1 MSYAFVQAGKRKLG
15 YDMAEV
21 NAFLDLARQQYNE
34 PSRQLLN
41 SLEVRAIRFKLVK
54 NGYSISVVDAALEKL
69 EDTFAAA
76 EFSKEVISQ
85 GFFEF
90 EEDLVNQRAELV
102 ARCNRP
108 NKKKFTKRKYPN
120 KGYSVKQ
127 VDILCSQL
135 GKSLETKADLSVKEV
150 RTATFKAKRGGYA
163 EYQVDAFLESVVESI
178 QRQQAIQK
186 SNR

>member
-21 NAFLDLARQQYNE
+21 DAFLDLARQQYND

-41 SLEVRAIRFKLVK
+41 SLDVRAIRFKLVK

-76 EFSKEVISQ
+76 EFSKELISQ

-127 VDILCSQL
+127 VDKLCSQL
-135 GKSLETKADLSVKEV
+135 GKSLESKADLSVKEV
-150 RTATFKAKRGGYA
+150 RTATFKSKRGGYA

>member
-1 MSYAFVQAGKRKLG
+1 MSYAFVQAGKTKLG
-15 YDMAEV
+15 YDMSEV
-21 NAFLDLARQQYNE
+21 DAFLDLARQQYND

-41 SLEVRAIRFKLVK
+41 SLDVRAIRFKLVK

-102 ARCNRP
+102 ARCNRA

-127 VDILCSQL
+127 VDQLCSQL
-135 GKSLETKADLSVKEV
+135 GKSLENKADLSVKEV
-150 RTATFKAKRGGYA
+150 RTATFKSKRGGYA

>member
-1 MSYAFVQAGKRKLG
+1 VSYAFVQAGKRKLG

-21 NAFLDLARQQYNE
+21 DAFLDLSRQQYND

-41 SLEVRAIRFKLVK
+41 SLDVRAIRFKLVK

-76 EFSKEVISQ
+76 EFSKELISQ

-127 VDILCSQL
+127 VDKLCSQL
-135 GKSLETKADLSVKEV
+135 GKYLESKADLSVKEV
-150 RTATFKAKRGGYA
+150 RTATFKSKRGGYA

>member
-15 YDMAEV
+15 YDMSEV
-21 NAFLDLARQQYNE
+21 DAFLDLARQQYND

-41 SLEVRAIRFKLVK
+41 SLDVRAIRFKLVK

-127 VDILCSQL
+127 VDQLCSQL
-135 GKSLETKADLSVKEV
+135 GKSLENKADLSVKEV
-150 RTATFKAKRGGYA
+150 RTATFKSKRGGYA

>member
-1 MSYAFVQAGKRKLG
+1 MSYAFVQSGKKKLG

-21 NAFLDLARQQYNE
+21 DAFLELARQQFND
-34 PSRQLLN
+34 PSSQLVG
-41 SLEVRAIRFKLVK
+41 SLDVRSIRFKLVK

-69 EDTFAAA
+69 EDTFAAS
-76 EFSKEVISQ
+76 EFSKEVIAQ

-90 EEDLVNQRAELV
+90 EEDLDNQRAELV

-127 VDILCSQL
+127 VDQLCSQL
-135 GKSLETKADLSVKEV
+135 GKSLENKADLSVKEV

>member
-1 MSYAFVQAGKRKLG
+1 MGYAFVQSGKRKLG
-15 YDMAEV
+15 YAMAEV
-21 NAFLDLARQQYNE
+21 DSFLELARQQYND

-41 SLEVRAIRFKLVK
+41 SVDVRAIRFKLVK

-69 EDTFAAA
+69 EDSFAAS
-76 EFSKEVISQ
+76 EFTREVNKQ

-90 EEDLVNQRAELV
+90 EEDLDNLRQQLV
-102 ARCNRP
+102 VRCNRA
-108 NKKKFTKRKYPN
+108 NKKKFSKRKYPN
-120 KGYSVKQ
+120 KGYNVKQ
-127 VDILCSQL
+127 VDKFCSQL

-150 RTATFKAKRGGYA
+150 RTATFKSKRGGYA